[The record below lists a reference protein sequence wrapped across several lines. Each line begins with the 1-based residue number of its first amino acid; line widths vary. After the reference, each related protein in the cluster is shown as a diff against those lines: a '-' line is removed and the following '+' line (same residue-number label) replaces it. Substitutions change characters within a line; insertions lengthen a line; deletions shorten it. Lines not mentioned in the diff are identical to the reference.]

1 MANPF
6 SGLENIGQS
15 YLAGLQLANQ
25 RQYREEAAAQRAEDT
40 RVRQQYYTQMG
51 TDREAALQERIK
63 ARLDAASG
71 QFGQDLKI
79 GPSGEPD
86 YAASAMARDQR
97 LKAQNLSSAYGS
109 RAGEFN
115 ITEPLSPDI
124 TESPEFKTAFNQGLA
139 RKLQRETTT
148 ENALARRGLV
158 KLPGAVEDQI
168 TGRPTTFG
176 ILQGEQDMSQY
187 PQTTIGGSRY
197 AYVGP
202 SPRAAAVKGPK
213 IIIEEGPEGRK
224 RKFEG
229 TPEEAR
235 AYEASLL
242 AKVDKE
248 PGINDDIDAAL
259 KKLKTLGAR
268 DGGEVNVYRT
278 KTGDIDVR
286 PDTFGFGDEST
297 GLSVSDA
304 ITRLENERLRRAE
317 ALGGTPAT
325 GKPKNRAEAAAQQV
339 KRFTLEQ
346 AMGTLPRRPAPLGA
360 PVIQPGI
367 PVTNSP
373 AAPSGPIQFTPEQ
386 WDAILNQPDSEN
398 PEEL

>member
-15 YLAGLQLANQ
+15 YLQGVQLANQ
-25 RQYREEAAAQRAEDT
+25 RQAREEAMAQRQEEA
-40 RVRQQYYTQMG
+40 RIRQDYYSQLG
-51 TDREAALQERIK
+51 IERRAALDERIK
-63 ARLDAASG
+63 ARLDAAAG
-71 QFGQDLKI
+71 QFGQDLVLDAQ
-79 GPSGEPD
+79 GEPD
-86 YAASAMARDQR
+86 YAGSALKRDKR
-97 LKAQNLSSAYGS
+97 LQNQQLRTALGA

-115 ITEPLSPDI
+115 VNEPLAPDI
-124 TESPEFKTAFNQGLA
+124 IESPEYKLAYNQGMA
-139 RKLQRETTT
+139 RQLQRTSAY

-168 TGRPTTFG
+168 ANRPTTAG
-176 ILQGEQDMSQY
+176 ILQGQQDLSQY

-242 AKVDKE
+242 AAPDKE
-248 PGINDDIDAAL
+248 PGMFDDIDAAL
-259 KKLKTLGAR
+259 KKLKTLSVRSGE
-268 DGGEVNVYRT
+268 EVNVYRN
-278 KTGDIDVR
+278 KEGNIDVR
-286 PDTFGFGDEST
+286 PDVTGFMGESS
-297 GLSVSDA
+297 G
-304 ITRLENERLRRAE
+304 ITAKEAVAQLEGERSRRAE
-317 ALGGTPAT
+317 ALGGTT
-325 GKPKNRAEAAAQQV
+325 ESKPKNRAEAAAQRV
-339 KRFTLEQ
+339 KRFTLGQIMEG
-346 AMGTLPRRPAPLGA
+346 ALPRTAAPMAA
-360 PVIQPGI
+360 PMAAPQMPQ
-367 PVTNSP
+367 
-373 AAPSGPIQFTPEQ
+373 AAPSGPIQLSPEE
-386 WDAILNQPDSEN
+386 WDAILNQQDSEN